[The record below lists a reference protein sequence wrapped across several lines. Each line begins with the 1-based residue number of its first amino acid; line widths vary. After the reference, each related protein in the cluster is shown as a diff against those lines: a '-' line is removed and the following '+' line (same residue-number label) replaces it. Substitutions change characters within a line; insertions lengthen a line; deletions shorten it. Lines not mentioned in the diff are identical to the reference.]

1 MDQNTF
7 DVMIENF
14 QKFAREIFSP
24 DCEDKFKVKLME
36 ALEQI
41 MRMGRNL
48 NFEKVGSMESNPA
61 KKIKLDQTLNKVL
74 DLPDEIWT
82 KIIKYLPSKDVYG
95 TLTLV
100 NKRFQSLALDS
111 GVLRIINIDPYINE
125 EKMLNILR
133 HSTAPTKLISPYFNR
148 NAISLTKNLKSLE
161 LRNTSWENAKF
172 DDIDYQIGEEF
183 YMSYITALEKSN
195 AELEHLEL
203 HGHYVPLDVMIEIS
217 KIKTLKTFQIS
228 NARDVVITPEV
239 VNALAQNE
247 NQLEIIEFD
256 DFDDEDFWVDI
267 EEEQNDELIKALN
280 NLLNRKSKT
289 LKSLKNITWDGLQFV
304 AHNSKV
310 PLTNLKLCQN
320 LQEFYGR
327 LQQHD
332 IEILAELPRL
342 QKLTLEGL
350 ENPKYLLDNLNL
362 GSLKYLSLFG
372 TTRTTE
378 NETIICKE
386 LQKHYFPVLERLSI
400 SVYNSVALSEDF
412 FSNLIS
418 NAPKLKSIKL
428 GPSSCPVSQEFMY
441 NFFKNSDIF
450 VSFNSTHFEDFLI
463 EKDLIVFRKYKRM
476 KKSFQNWI
484 ANK

>member
-1 MDQNTF
+1 MVSTGSQILTP
-7 DVMIENF
+7 ILAICNF
-14 QKFAREIFSP
+14 QILDYSFSIANI
-24 DCEDKFKVKLME
+24 DGVHNTNR
-36 ALEQI
+36 I
-41 MRMGRNL
+41 
-48 NFEKVGSMESNPA
+48 V
-61 KKIKLDQTLNKVL
+61 
-74 DLPDEIWT
+74 DLPNEIWT
-82 KIIKYLPSKDVYG
+82 KIIKYLRSKDVYG
-95 TLTLV
+95 SLTLV
-100 NKRFQSLALDS
+100 NKRFQNLALNSD
-111 GVLRIINIDPYINE
+111 VLRRIKINYYCMD
-125 EKMLNILR
+125 EKAMNILKK
-133 HSTAPTKLISPYFNR
+133 SKAPIELVCDRPNVKAMSITQ
-148 NAISLTKNLKSLE
+148 NLKSLIF
-161 LRNTSWENAKF
+161 RNTTWSTCYTNWGTECEK
-172 DDIDYQIGEEF
+172 GEQL
-183 YMSYITALEKSN
+183 YMEDFETFKHSK
-195 AELEHLEL
+195 LEHLKLE
-203 HGHYVPLDVMIEIS
+203 GHYVSPEVMIEIS